1 MLYALICNRMN
12 KSKEYE
18 SERWKE
24 IKGEIVRLISNLTG
38 LNGPVRPLIHAL
50 IGGAQPTM
58 AGGPLSH
65 YVINRGGVGGSEYE
79 VRLSRAPHQNP

>member
-1 MLYALICNRMN
+1 MLYALICNGMN

-18 SERWKE
+18 NERWKE
-24 IKGEIVRLISNLTG
+24 IKGEIVRLISNLTRP
-38 LNGPVRPLIHAL
+38 NGPVGPLIRAL

-65 YVINRGGVGGSEYE
+65 CAIKRGGGR
-79 VRLSRAPHQNP
+79 RL